1 MLYPTV
7 AQFFRT
13 LSMSFEVGCGYS
25 QGDPGYIE
33 RYSFVV
39 DDLQKRAE
47 EEILLAKLEGPH
59 GEMP

>member
-7 AQFFRT
+7 AQKHRT
-13 LSMSFEVGCGYS
+13 LSMSQVGCGYS

-33 RYSFVV
+33 RYSFMV

-47 EEILLAKLEGPH
+47 EEILLGKL
-59 GEMP
+59 

>member
-47 EEILLAKLEGPH
+47 EEILLGKL
-59 GEMP
+59 